1 MPPKKGRKR
10 RPRDRRQ
17 GEAVEDRPV
26 AEMAPAGDDEDVRAA
41 RSDLP
46 RLRVRATGFVLG
58 VITMFIGILNVA
70 QAFSGGSVVILVTGM
85 VLIAMAIVLG
95 VLSLAPGWVR
105 SLLTRE

>member
-10 RPRDRRQ
+10 RQRDRHR
-17 GEAVEDRPV
+17 GESVEDRPAV
-26 AEMAPAGDDEDVRAA
+26 ETAPAHGEEPDRAA
-41 RSDLP
+41 RPDLP

-70 QAFSGGSVVILVTGM
+70 QAFSGGSVVVLVTGM

>member
-10 RPRDRRQ
+10 RPRDRRH
-17 GEAVEDRPV
+17 GESVEDRPAV
-26 AEMAPAGDDEDVRAA
+26 EVVLVPGEKPDRAA
-41 RSDLP
+41 PSDLP
-46 RLRVRATGFVLG
+46 RLRVRATGFVLA

-70 QAFSGGSVVILVTGM
+70 QAFSDGSVVVLVTGI

-105 SLLTRE
+105 SLLIRK